1 MSVCAG
7 IDVGKDVHV
16 ISVSGKCHTFPAT
29 ELEKICTYLTR
40 AEVKKVILESTG
52 VYSVPIIN
60 MLVRCDF
67 VVYIVPPYH
76 ISTYRGGAR
85 SAKTDNSDAR
95 RLEEYLLDDPVAWPR
110 YRVTEEYIKAKELG
124 MLCSE
129 RENYVKE
136 HVRLYN
142 RILTY
147 LYIVEPRYGSL
158 TESALYKKVKDGF
171 ITDEIV
177 VSRLEN
183 LKRIAENVK
192 FSEEQIQ
199 KFVQNTEFL
208 KQQYDII
215 MSIPLFSAMDAAFIL
230 GKVVNIR
237 GFSSVKKFKAFIGFA
252 VIDRQSGTSLR
263 KVTVLNSHKYIK
275 SKMYMLVL
283 RNLKGTGNKHIANM
297 YYYYYF
303 KFQNSKKAF
312 TRTSARIIER
322 LYWCAKS
329 NNLYDPVRPFV
340 QDETIMKLIDY
351 LNQKEKEKK
360 LSRVEIKNLD
370 RLRFFNT
377 DQGKK
382 VSKSIKKGAKRKK

>member
-1 MSVCAG
+1 MNYVCAG
-7 IDVGKDVHV
+7 IDVGKDFHV
-16 ISVSGKCHTFPAT
+16 VSVEGKCHTFPAT

-52 VYSVPIIN
+52 VYSVPLIN
-60 MLVRCDF
+60 MLVRCGF

-95 RLEEYLLDDPVAWPR
+95 RLEDYLSDDPVAWPR
-110 YRVTEEYIKAKELG
+110 YRVTGEYIKAKELG

-158 TESALYKKVKDGF
+158 SESSLYKKVKDGF
-171 ITDEIV
+171 ISDEIV
-177 VSRLEN
+177 VSRVNN
-183 LKRIAENVK
+183 LKRISENVK
-192 FSEEQIQ
+192 FSEEQIL
-199 KFVQNTEFL
+199 KFVQSTDFL
-208 KQQYDII
+208 KRQYEII
-215 MSIPLFSAMDAAFIL
+215 MSIPLFSCMDAAFIL
-230 GKVVNIR
+230 AKVVNIKD
-237 GFSSVKKFKAFIGFA
+237 FANVKKFKAFIGFA

-275 SKMYMLVL
+275 AKMYMLVL
-283 RNLKGTGNKHIANM
+283 RNLKSTGNKHIANM

-303 KFQNSKKAF
+303 KFQNSKKSF

-322 LYWCAKS
+322 LYWCAKKDE
-329 NNLYDPVRPFV
+329 LYDPVRPFV
-340 QDETIMKLIDY
+340 QDETIKKLIEY
-351 LNQKEKEKK
+351 LTQKEKENK
-360 LSRVEIKNLD
+360 LSKVELKSLD

-377 DQGKK
+377 DQE
-382 VSKSIKKGAKRKK
+382 KSLKKGAKRKK